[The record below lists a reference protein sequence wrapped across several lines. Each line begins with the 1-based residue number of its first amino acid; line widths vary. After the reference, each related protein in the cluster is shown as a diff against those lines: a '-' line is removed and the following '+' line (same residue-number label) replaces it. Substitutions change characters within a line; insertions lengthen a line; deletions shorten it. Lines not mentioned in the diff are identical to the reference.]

1 MAISKLLQAILVL
14 SLIPVGAYAVTTA
27 SQSSHTPAS
36 LALSSLSIAADGN
49 ATMIGSMEHID
60 DSRPELSDLS
70 LPVSIPVTDNPEM
83 RPPSG
88 EESTAS
94 VSISATV
101 IQKNSSAVIAYR
113 VETGSSLTID
123 ETTYDIVNGTGIFNQ
138 HSLVVVLH
146 ATVQSG
152 DWTGTLI
159 LHGHAKQ
166 ALSAPGTVSVD
177 FDTPQSKLAAKF
189 FLELEGTLTLS

>member
-1 MAISKLLQAILVL
+1 
-14 SLIPVGAYAVTTA
+14 
-27 SQSSHTPAS
+27 
-36 LALSSLSIAADGN
+36 
-49 ATMIGSMEHID
+49 
-60 DSRPELSDLS
+60 
-70 LPVSIPVTDNPEM
+70 M
-83 RPPSG
+83 RPPKH
-88 EESTAS
+88 ENSTAPF
-94 VSISATV
+94 SISATI

-159 LHGHAKQ
+159 LHGHVDQ
-166 ALSAPGTVSVD
+166 ALSDPGTVSVS
-177 FDTPQSKLAAKF
+177 FDTPQSKLASMF
-189 FLELEGTLTLS
+189 FLELEGTLILS

>member
-1 MAISKLLQAILVL
+1 MAISKLLQTILVL

-36 LALSSLSIAADGN
+36 LGLSSLSIAADGN
-49 ATMIGSMEHID
+49 GTVIGNMD
-60 DSRPELSDLS
+60 GVDGARPGELS
-70 LPVSIPVTDNPEM
+70 LPVSIPIGSSPEM
-83 RPPSG
+83 RPPNG
-88 EESTAS
+88 EMSTAS

-101 IQKNSSAVIAYR
+101 VQKNGSAVIAYK
-113 VETGSSLTID
+113 VSGSSLTIGG
-123 ETTYDIVNGTGIFNQ
+123 TTYQIVNGTGIFNQ

-152 DWTGTLI
+152 DWTGVLI

-166 ALSAPGTVSVD
+166 ALSDPGTISVD

-189 FLELEGTLTLS
+189 SLELEGTLTLS

>member
-14 SLIPVGAYAVTTA
+14 ALIPVGAYAVTTA

-36 LALSSLSIAADGN
+36 MGLTSLSIAADGN
-49 ATMIGSMEHID
+49 ATAIGNMDGVD
-60 DSRPELSDLS
+60 DARPAELS
-70 LPVSIPVTDNPEM
+70 LPVSIPIGNSPEM
-83 RPPSG
+83 RPPNG
-88 EESTAS
+88 EMSAAS

-101 IQKNSSAVIAYR
+101 VQKNSSAVIAYK
-113 VETGSSLTID
+113 VIGSSLTIGG
-123 ETTYDIVNGTGIFNQ
+123 TNYQIVNGTGIFNQ

-152 DWTGTLI
+152 DWTGVLI
-159 LHGHAKQ
+159 LHGHTDQ
-166 ALSAPGTVSVD
+166 DLSDTGTVSVN
-177 FDTPQSKLAAKF
+177 FDTPQSKLASKF

>member
-1 MAISKLLQAILVL
+1 MAISKLLQTILVL

-36 LALSSLSIAADGN
+36 LGLSSLSIAADGN
-49 ATMIGSMEHID
+49 ATVIGNMDGVD
-60 DSRPELSDLS
+60 DARPAELS
-70 LPVSIPVTDNPEM
+70 LPVSIPIGNSPEM
-83 RPPSG
+83 RPPNG
-88 EESTAS
+88 EMSAAS

-101 IQKNSSAVIAYR
+101 VQKNSSAVIAYK
-113 VETGSSLTID
+113 VSGSSLTIGG
-123 ETTYDIVNGTGIFNQ
+123 TTYQIVNGTGIFNQ

-152 DWTGTLI
+152 DWTGMLI
-159 LHGHAKQ
+159 LHGRATQ
-166 ALSAPGTVSVD
+166 ALSDPGTVSVD

-189 FLELEGTLTLS
+189 FLELKGTLTLS

>member
-1 MAISKLLQAILVL
+1 MDGVDDAR
-14 SLIPVGAYAVTTA
+14 
-27 SQSSHTPAS
+27 PA
-36 LALSSLSIAADGN
+36 
-49 ATMIGSMEHID
+49 E
-60 DSRPELSDLS
+60 LS
-70 LPVSIPVTDNPEM
+70 LPVSIPIGNSPEI
-83 RPPSG
+83 RPPDDEMSV
-88 EESTAS
+88 AS

-113 VETGSSLTID
+113 VEAGGSLTIG

-152 DWTGTLI
+152 DWTGMLI
-159 LHGHAKQ
+159 LHGHATQ
-166 ALSAPGTVSVD
+166 ALSDPGTVSVD

>member
-14 SLIPVGAYAVTTA
+14 SLIPVGAYAVATA
-27 SQSSHTPAS
+27 SQSIHTPAS
-36 LALSSLSIAADGN
+36 MGLASLSIAADGN
-49 ATMIGSMEHID
+49 ATAIGNMEGVD
-60 DSRPELSDLS
+60 DARPAELG
-70 LPVSIPVTDNPEM
+70 LPVSIPIGNSPEM
-83 RPPSG
+83 RPPDG
-88 EESTAS
+88 EMSAAS

-101 IQKNSSAVIAYR
+101 VQKNSSAVIAYR

-152 DWTGTLI
+152 DWTGTLV

-166 ALSAPGTVSVD
+166 ALSDPGTVSVD

-189 FLELEGTLTLS
+189 FLELDGTLTLS

>member
-1 MAISKLLQAILVL
+1 MAISKLLQTILVL

-36 LALSSLSIAADGN
+36 LGLSSLSIAADGN
-49 ATMIGSMEHID
+49 ATVIGNMDGVD
-60 DSRPELSDLS
+60 DARPAELS
-70 LPVSIPVTDNPEM
+70 LPVSIPIGNSPEM
-83 RPPSG
+83 RPPNG
-88 EESTAS
+88 EMSAAS

-101 IQKNSSAVIAYR
+101 VQKNSSAVIAYK
-113 VETGSSLTID
+113 VSGSSLTIGG
-123 ETTYDIVNGTGIFNQ
+123 TTYQIVNGTGIFNQ

-152 DWTGTLI
+152 DWTGMLI

-166 ALSAPGTVSVD
+166 ALSDPGTVSVD

-189 FLELEGTLTLS
+189 FLELKGTLTLS

>member
-14 SLIPVGAYAVTTA
+14 SLIPIGAYAVATTTNP
-27 SQSSHTPAS
+27 SHTPAS
-36 LALSSLSIAADGN
+36 LGLNSLSITAEGN
-49 ATMIGSMEHID
+49 ATAIGSMDHVD

-70 LPVSIPVTDNPEM
+70 LPVSTPVGDNPEM

-88 EESTAS
+88 VMSAAN

-101 IQKNSSAVIAYR
+101 VQKNTSAVIAYR
-113 VETGSSLTID
+113 VETGSSLTIG

-138 HSLVVVLH
+138 HSLVVILH

-152 DWTGTLI
+152 DWTGMLI

-166 ALSAPGTVSVD
+166 ALSDPGTVSVD
-177 FDTPQSKLAAKF
+177 FDMPQSKLASKF

>member
-1 MAISKLLQAILVL
+1 MAISKLLQTILVL

-36 LALSSLSIAADGN
+36 IGLTSLSIAADGN
-49 ATMIGSMEHID
+49 AIAIGSMDHID
-60 DSRPELSDLS
+60 ESRPELGEVS
-70 LPVSIPVTDNPEM
+70 LPVSTPVGDNLEM
-83 RPPSG
+83 RPPNG
-88 EESTAS
+88 VMLAAN

-101 IQKNSSAVIAYR
+101 VQKNSSAVIAYR
-113 VETGSSLTID
+113 VETGGSLTIG

-152 DWTGTLI
+152 DWTGMLI
-159 LHGHAKQ
+159 LYGHAKQ
-166 ALSAPGTVSVD
+166 ALSGPGTVSVD

-189 FLELEGTLTLS
+189 FLGLEGTLTLS

>member
-36 LALSSLSIAADGN
+36 MGLASLSIAADGN
-49 ATMIGSMEHID
+49 ATAIGNMDGVD
-60 DSRPELSDLS
+60 DAGPAELS
-70 LPVSIPVTDNPEM
+70 LPVSIPIGNSPEM
-83 RPPSG
+83 RPPDDEMS
-88 EESTAS
+88 AVS

>member
-36 LALSSLSIAADGN
+36 MGLASLSIAADGN
-49 ATMIGSMEHID
+49 ATAIGNMDGVD
-60 DSRPELSDLS
+60 DAGPAELS
-70 LPVSIPVTDNPEM
+70 LPVSIPIGNSPEM
-83 RPPSG
+83 RPPDDEMSA
-88 EESTAS
+88 AS

-101 IQKNSSAVIAYR
+101 IQKNSSAVIVYR
-113 VETGSSLTID
+113 LSGSSLTIGG
-123 ETTYDIVNGTGIFNQ
+123 TNYQIVNGTGIFNQ
-138 HSLVVVLH
+138 RSLVLVLH

-152 DWTGTLI
+152 DWTGMLI
-159 LHGHAKQ
+159 LHGHADQ
-166 ALSAPGTVSVD
+166 ALSDPGTVSVN
-177 FDTPQSKLAAKF
+177 FDMPQSKLAAKF

>member
-49 ATMIGSMEHID
+49 ATAIGSMEHID

-94 VSISATV
+94 VSINATV
-101 IQKNSSAVIAYR
+101 VQKNSSAVIVYR
-113 VETGSSLTID
+113 LSGSSLTIGG
-123 ETTYDIVNGTGIFNQ
+123 TNYQIVNGTGIFNQ
-138 HSLVVVLH
+138 RSLVLVLH

-152 DWTGTLI
+152 DWTGMLI
-159 LHGHAKQ
+159 LHGHADQ
-166 ALSAPGTVSVD
+166 ALSDPGTVSVN

>member
-27 SQSSHTPAS
+27 SQSIHTPAS
-36 LALSSLSIAADGN
+36 MGLASLSIAADGN
-49 ATMIGSMEHID
+49 AIAIGSMDHID
-60 DSRPELSDLS
+60 ESRPELGEVS
-70 LPVSIPVTDNPEM
+70 LPVSTPVGDNLEM

-88 EESTAS
+88 VMSAAN

-101 IQKNSSAVIAYR
+101 VQKNSSAVIAYR
-113 VETGSSLTID
+113 VEAGGSLTIG

-152 DWTGTLI
+152 DWTGMLI
-159 LHGHAKQ
+159 LHGHATQ
-166 ALSAPGTVSVD
+166 ALSDPGTVSVD